1 LHNNACDKVCEQ
13 SRPETLSQQE
23 NEQLSRILIG
33 AALSRAVCTVAELG
47 IADLVPTG
55 QPRPVDELAR
65 ASKTHEAS
73 LYRILRFL
81 ASHGLFRE
89 TENRH
94 FDHTPLSAA
103 LRTDAP
109 GSYRAGAQMFHHL
122 FAGWDGMDHAV
133 RTGEPGF
140 DKVFGAPIFAYI
152 QAHPEIGPVFDA
164 GMTSLNYYETIA
176 MLDTYDFSGISVLAD
191 IGGGN
196 GSLLAAVLAR
206 YPKMKGILFDLGHVV
221 GRAKER
227 LKNAGVAERCTV
239 MEGSFFESV
248 PAGADA
254 YLFRHIIHD
263 WTDAQCA
270 QILGH
275 CRKVVPANGKLLIA
289 DPVVP
294 AGNAASASKDMD
306 MIMLTFPGGQERTEA
321 QFRSLLKASG
331 FELKSITPTTT
342 VISVLEGKPV

>member
-1 LHNNACDKVCEQ
+1 MI
-13 SRPETLSQQE
+13 R
-23 NEQLSRILIG
+23 G
-33 AALSRAVCTVAELG
+33 AALSRAVSTIAELG
-47 IADLVPTG
+47 IADLIQTG
-55 QPRPVDELAR
+55 QPQPVELLAR

-94 FDHTPLSAA
+94 FDHTALSAA
-103 LRTDAP
+103 LRTDAS
-109 GSYRAGAQMFHHL
+109 GSYRAGAQLFYHL
-122 FAGWDGMDHAV
+122 FAGWKGLDHSI

-140 DKVFGAPIFAYI
+140 NKVFGAPIFDYI
-152 QAHPEIGPVFDA
+152 QAHPEMGPIFDA
-164 GMTSLNYYETIA
+164 GMTSLNYYETAA
-176 MLDTYDFSGISVLAD
+176 MLDTYDFSGISVMAD

-196 GSLLAAVLAR
+196 GSLLSAVLAR
-206 YPKMKGILFDLGHVV
+206 YPNMKGILFDLGHVV

-227 LKNAGVAERCTV
+227 LKGAGLAERCIV
-239 MEGSFFESV
+239 MEGSFFESI

-275 CRKVVPANGKLLIA
+275 CRKVMPADGKLLIA
-289 DPVVP
+289 DSVVP
-294 AGNAASASKDMD
+294 AGNAPSLAKDMD
-306 MIMLTFPGGQERTEA
+306 ITMLAFPGGQERTEV

-342 VISVLEGKPV
+342 LISVLEGKPV